1 MVQEVRIR
9 LSLVVGIAVAGLAVT
24 SAGLGGGVGPD
35 RDADGV
41 PSGMDNC
48 ELPDRPQVSFNPS
61 QLDVYPQGGDG
72 VGDACQSG
80 PIEIRNGSSYV
91 LLEYLP
97 EPGRP
102 PTAPRLGTATG
113 RRCDPH
119 TACMFDDGPEGRF
132 SYWYAEGTDKGAVDD
147 EGGVWAEWTVE
158 FHYRF
163 AGHGDDATRPTC
175 TRDANG
181 DGYNDCFDEYTYAP
195 WYIDNIHDA
204 TTPPNAGLEET
215 RTGIGVE
222 TLTARDILPADQTPA
237 EGDPPSEYVLS
248 PATPVP
254 MSPAGPL
261 EPGTYPTELWWS
273 GDSYFEHGVVGV
285 TATTDDTA
293 ALTGVVVDAR
303 AGSDPI
309 PGAAVSMSRRDCDG
323 CAPLTVTTTTDVD
336 GTFAFAGLPAGI
348 YALVV
353 HADGYEDFTVEDDP
367 YDAGQAYVTRIEL
380 ENAKA

>member
-9 LSLVVGIAVAGLAVT
+9 LSLVASIAVAGLAVT

-41 PSGMDNC
+41 PSSVDNC

-80 PIEIRNGSSYV
+80 PIEIRNGSSYA

-97 EPGRP
+97 QPGQP

-132 SYWYAEGTDKGAVDD
+132 SYWYAEGTDKGFVDD
-147 EGGVWAEWTVE
+147 DGSVWAEWTVE

-163 AGHGDDATRPTC
+163 AGHGDDATGPMC

-195 WYIDNIHDA
+195 WNIDNMHDA
-204 TTPPNAGLEET
+204 TTPPNAGLQET

-222 TLTARDILPADQTPA
+222 TLTARDVLPCDQTPA
-237 EGDPPSEYVLS
+237 EASFAVGTSVAGNCRLDGACRTARVGDVSDGALVVRRLLLRARRRGCQCDDGRHRRTDGRGRRCEGRQQPDYRCRRLHEPQGLRRLR
-248 PATPVP
+248 PADRHDDNRRRRQVRIRRH
-254 MSPAGPL
+254 PAG
-261 EPGTYPTELWWS
+261 
-273 GDSYFEHGVVGV
+273 V
-285 TATTDDTA
+285 
-293 ALTGVVVDAR
+293 
-303 AGSDPI
+303 
-309 PGAAVSMSRRDCDG
+309 
-323 CAPLTVTTTTDVD
+323 
-336 GTFAFAGLPAGI
+336 

-353 HADGYEDFTVEDDP
+353 HADGYEDFTAEDDP
-367 YDAGQAYVTRIEL
+367 YDAGQAYVTRIE
-380 ENAKA
+380 